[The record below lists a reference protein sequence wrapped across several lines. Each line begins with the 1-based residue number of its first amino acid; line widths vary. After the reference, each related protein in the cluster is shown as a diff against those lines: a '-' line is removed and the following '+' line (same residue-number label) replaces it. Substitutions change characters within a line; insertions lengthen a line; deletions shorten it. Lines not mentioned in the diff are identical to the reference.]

1 VKGMVGGLIV
11 YTVAAPEDALDD
23 WAVNWG
29 KVVYAV
35 LNFDRWAIQCVAELR
50 DAGNGGTSG
59 GVCGCSS
66 QSPMPTHSGI

>member
-1 VKGMVGGLIV
+1 MRRSLAKGMVGGLIV

-35 LNFDRWAIQCVAELR
+35 LNFDRWVW
-50 DAGNGGTSG
+50 
-59 GVCGCSS
+59 
-66 QSPMPTHSGI
+66 QS